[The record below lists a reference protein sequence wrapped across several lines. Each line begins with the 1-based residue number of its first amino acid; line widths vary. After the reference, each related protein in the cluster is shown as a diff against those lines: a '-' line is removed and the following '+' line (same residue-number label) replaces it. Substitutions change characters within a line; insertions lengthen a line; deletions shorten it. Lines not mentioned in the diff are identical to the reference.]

1 MTEAS
6 RRLDSDHPESARG
19 PIALAMALAAVP
31 QANGAAVQ
39 ALARALHEFYGEGP
53 NDTCWHDHDAE
64 VIAALLAQEDRA

>member
-1 MTEAS
+1 
-6 RRLDSDHPESARG
+6 LPPFHK
-19 PIALAMALAAVP
+19 
-31 QANGAAVQ
+31 NGAAVQ